1 MEKVR
6 FGKTELLVSKIAL
19 GGIPLE
25 RLSVPDAAKLVQ
37 DVLKLGVNFIDTAN
51 SYSDSEAKI
60 GLAIKGVPRE
70 SLVIA
75 SKSMAKDKKTFA
87 EHIDLS
93 LERLGVDYID
103 LYQHHHLSSQQAYDA
118 VFGEN
123 GAHEALEEAVKAGK
137 VRFAA
142 FSSHSIPFSLR
153 IMREGKFAAV
163 QLPFN
168 FVDDMAAKEAIPL
181 AKELDMGFL
190 SMKPM
195 GGGLLSDA
203 GISFRYLAQ
212 FDRIVPNPG
221 IEKLSEMEEIV
232 KIASLGETLSE
243 ADKATIEKIKAELGD
258 RWCHRCDY
266 CAPCPEKI
274 HISML
279 LNIHSI
285 MKRMPFNRTVSIG
298 APIVEYARNC
308 TECGACVVKCPYDLD
323 IPKLV
328 KEQLILWDEYMK
340 SHENS

>member
-1 MEKVR
+1 MERVR
-6 FGKTELLVSKIAL
+6 FGKTELSVSKIAL

-25 RLSVPDAAKLVQ
+25 RLSVPEAVKLVHG
-37 DVLKLGVNFIDTAN
+37 VLDLGVNFIDTAN
-51 SYSDSEAKI
+51 SYSDSEEKI
-60 GLAIKGVPRE
+60 GIAIKDVPRA

-93 LERLGVDYID
+93 LKRLGVDYID
-103 LYQHHHLSSQQAYDA
+103 LYQHHNIASQQAYDT

-142 FSSHSIPFSLR
+142 FSSHSVPLSLR
-153 IMREGKFAAV
+153 IMGEGKFAAI

-168 FVDDMAAKEAIPL
+168 YVDDMAAKEAIPL
-181 AKELDMGFL
+181 AKELDMGFIA
-190 SMKPM
+190 MKPM

-203 GISFRYLAQ
+203 GISFRYLSM
-212 FDRIVPNPG
+212 FDSIVPNPG

-232 KIASLGETLSE
+232 KISSSGEKLSE
-243 ADKATIEKIKAELGD
+243 VDKATIEKIKVELGD

-274 HISML
+274 NISML

-285 MKRMPFNRTVSIG
+285 MKRMPYHRTVSIG
-298 APIVEYARNC
+298 APIMEFARNC
-308 TECGACVVKCPYDLD
+308 TECGACVAKCPYDLD

-328 KEQLILWDEYMK
+328 KEKLVLWSEYMK